1 MKNLFFSL
9 LAVGFSACSSGSSV
23 KSADVLASND
33 FEQLDGWLGSAATP
47 SLNRERAH
55 SGEYS
60 VKVDPKIDY
69 SLGYNNQLGRI
80 SPTRLHKLKIHCW
93 VFLSNSKTA
102 VALVT
107 DVSNPD
113 PAKSL
118 VHHSYDLAK
127 ATRPKGYHQWIEVEY
142 TIDLPETVTSN
153 SQLVV
158 YLWRADSQE
167 PAYLDDLQILK
178 AE

>member
-9 LAVGFSACSSGSSV
+9 LSVVFSACSSGPAVESID
-23 KSADVLASND
+23 KLASND

-55 SGEYS
+55 SGDYS
-60 VKVDPKIDY
+60 VKVGHDIEY
-69 SLGYNNQLGRI
+69 SLGYKNQLGLL
-80 SPTRLHKLKIHCW
+80 SPIRLHKIKIHCW
-93 VFLSNSKTA
+93 VFLTNSKTA

-113 PAKSL
+113 SAKSL
-118 VHHSYDLAK
+118 VHDSYDLAK
-127 ATRPKGYHQWIEVEY
+127 ATRPKRYHQWVEVEY
-142 TIDLPETVTSN
+142 TIDLPKTVTYN

-158 YLWRADSQE
+158 YLWRADSPE

>member
-9 LAVGFSACSSGSSV
+9 LAVGFSACSSSSSV

-60 VKVDPKIDY
+60 VKVDHNIDY
-69 SLGYNNQLGRI
+69 SLGYKNQLGLL
-80 SPTRLHKLKIHCW
+80 SPTRLHKIKIHCW
-93 VFLSNSKTA
+93 VFLTNSKTA

-107 DVSNPD
+107 DIRNPD
-113 PAKSL
+113 SAKSI
-118 VHHSYDLAK
+118 VHDSYELAK
-127 ATRPKGYHQWIEVEY
+127 VTKPKGYHQWVEVEH
-142 TIDLPETVTSN
+142 TIDLPKTVTYN

-158 YLWRADSQE
+158 YMWRANSPE